1 MSGLGY
7 RPEAGAAFSVGG
19 GPDDQLRLGAITTVL
34 GLPAAWTD
42 GGFFIAEQPMAPRIL
57 VPPHVHRHED
67 QVAYVISGR
76 LGFRVGDVEVE
87 LEAGQFIRRGRGVP
101 HTNWNPTDEPATM
114 LEITFPGHLETY
126 FRGLDALTRS
136 GEATQEQVRALAA
149 DYGITFVD
157 DWVEDLSARHSVRL
171 AGGLWEDDRS

>member
-1 MSGLGY
+1 VLTLHFDYTSA
-7 RPEAGAAFSVGG
+7 RAAVAL
-19 GPDDQLRLGAITTVL
+19 LRLERLALAGHA
-34 GLPAAWTD
+34 
-42 GGFFIAEQPMAPRIL
+42 
-57 VPPHVHRHED
+57 
-67 QVAYVISGR
+67 VA
-76 LGFRVGDVEVE
+76 
-87 LEAGQFIRRGRGVP
+87 
-101 HTNWNPTDEPATM
+101 
-114 LEITFPGHLETY
+114 